1 MRKLLTW
8 LLVTLGVAALIRKLR
23 RRNGERSTEPST
35 TRDAGFAGVGVGSD
49 QPEPPST
56 WSSASVATEEAP
68 PASDAP
74 SAEDPADELRRKL
87 AETKNAEEPQ
97 EAAPA
102 GEPAVEGSVEERRA
116 DVHEQ
121 ARATLDEMKSSEET

>member
-35 TRDAGFAGVGVGSD
+35 TRDTGFAGVGAGSD
-49 QPEPPST
+49 QPEPPT
-56 WSSASVATEEAP
+56 RGSSASVATEAP
-68 PASDAP
+68 PASEEL

-87 AETKNAEEPQ
+87 AETKTAEEPQ
-97 EAAPA
+97 TAPA
-102 GEPAVEGSVEERRA
+102 EGPAVEGSVEERRA